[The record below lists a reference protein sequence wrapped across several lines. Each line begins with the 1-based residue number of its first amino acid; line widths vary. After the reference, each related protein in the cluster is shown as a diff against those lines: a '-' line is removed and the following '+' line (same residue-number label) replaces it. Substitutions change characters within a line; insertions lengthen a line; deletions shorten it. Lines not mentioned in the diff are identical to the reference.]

1 MRNVRKSIW
10 IPPPRCSRASST
22 ASPRKRE
29 RTGPRQ
35 HFHHTFAGMGRILF
49 VEDETAFAVAMIDR
63 LESEG
68 DQVEWA
74 QTGPAGY
81 ELALARTFDLIV
93 LDLMLPGKSGFD
105 ICRDLRR
112 AGVNAP
118 VVMLTARGEVV
129 DRVVGL
135 KLGADDYVQKN
146 CEPVELMARIE
157 AVLRRSTGAA
167 PAMPDR
173 VEFDDVRV
181 DLRKHEVTR
190 GGKPL
195 TLSPVEFRL
204 LEYLVE
210 RRGAVV
216 AREELLE
223 NVWSL
228 SADTLSRTVDVHIA
242 GLRKKLEVDSRYP
255 RFLLTVKGAGYRLAL

>member
-1 MRNVRKSIW
+1 MRR
-10 IPPPRCSRASST
+10 
-22 ASPRKRE
+22 
-29 RTGPRQ
+29 
-35 HFHHTFAGMGRILF
+35 RILF
-49 VEDETAFAVAMIDR
+49 VEDEAAFAVGMIDR

-68 DQVEWA
+68 YEVEWA

-81 ELALARTFDLIV
+81 EIALARPFELIV
-93 LDLMLPGKSGFD
+93 LDIMLPGKNGFD

-112 AGVNAP
+112 EGMNAP
-118 VVMLTARGEVV
+118 VLMLTARGEVV

-157 AVLRRSTGAA
+157 ALLRRSGNAVTAERA
-167 PAMPDR
+167 
-173 VEFDDVRV
+173 EFGDLRI

-190 GGKPL
+190 AGKPL

-204 LEYLVE
+204 LEYLIE
-210 RRGAVV
+210 RRGAVIT
-216 AREELLE
+216 REELLE

-228 SADTLSRTVDVHIA
+228 SGDTLSRTVDVHIA
-242 GLRKKLEVDSRYP
+242 GLRKKIEADPRYP
-255 RFLLTVKGAGYRLAL
+255 RLLLTVKGTGYKLSV